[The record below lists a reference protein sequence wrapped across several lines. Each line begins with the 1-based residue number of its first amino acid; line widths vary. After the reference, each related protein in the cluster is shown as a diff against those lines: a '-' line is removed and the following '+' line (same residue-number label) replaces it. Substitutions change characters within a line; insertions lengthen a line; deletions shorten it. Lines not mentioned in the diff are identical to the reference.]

1 MIPDA
6 WVSRAAGVATGL
18 AAIVA
23 TVWAA
28 MTFAMDSRYVT
39 QDGLT
44 DAIETIREDRI
55 RSDIRN
61 AETRLAITI
70 MAESYA
76 ESPEWETRRRK
87 EREIIEAEIESLERE
102 LKR

>member
-1 MIPDA
+1 MGGTEG
-6 WVSRAAGVATGL
+6 VSKLAGLATGL

-28 MTFAMDSRYVT
+28 LTFAMDGRYVT

-44 DAIETIREDRI
+44 DAIDMIREDRI

-76 ESPEWETRRRK
+76 ESPEWESRRRK

-102 LKR
+102 LRH